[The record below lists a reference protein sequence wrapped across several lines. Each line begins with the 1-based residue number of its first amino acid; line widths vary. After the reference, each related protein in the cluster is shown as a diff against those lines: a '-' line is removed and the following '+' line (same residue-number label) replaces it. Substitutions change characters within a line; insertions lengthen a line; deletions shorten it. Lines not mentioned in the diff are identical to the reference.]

1 MNQEKINRIN
11 ELYKKQKAGTIT
23 PEEKDEQSLLRAEY
37 LAAIRNNLRNT
48 LEHTSIQEPDGTIHK
63 LRKRKHIDDKKRNAK
78 KDAFSEGFFIGEGAQ
93 GKKQSD
99 CKTTIYIG
107 RISKSRGGFV
117 ISIIPLRSGNDGNES
132 ENS

>member
-48 LEHTSIQEPDGTIHK
+48 LEHTSIQEPDGTIRK
-63 LRKRKHIDDKKRNAK
+63 LRKKETHLLQKKKCEKRCFLCGILYRRRSAWK
-78 KDAFSEGFFIGEGAQ
+78 KAERLQNDYLHWKNF
-93 GKKQSD
+93 KKQRWFCHINHSAQ
-99 CKTTIYIG
+99 KWK
-107 RISKSRGGFV
+107 RRK
-117 ISIIPLRSGNDGNES
+117 
-132 ENS
+132 